1 MASGGAGCGKSV
13 CFTRKAPFDWA
24 NGDLWQQ
31 FALLFCLEL
40 RDKSV
45 WLAKTLAD
53 LLKLAWLNLNAE
65 EQEEVVRF
73 ITSHPDKV
81 VIVCDGLD
89 EGNVDEF
96 KGSLMWSLLQGK
108 CVGIPS
114 SLRLVVTTRPCRAAS
129 DVMQSTSY
137 RGVEVVGF
145 TKEDVAVF
153 AHKYLGEDTG
163 GKLVSILGRQPSIVS
178 MMHAPLVCL
187 LVCDIFQEEQNCPH
201 GEQISSRRSLSLS
214 FIATHSHATSKFH
227 SKIGLTLRQA

>member
-1 MASGGAGCGKSV
+1 M
-13 CFTRKAPFDWA
+13 
-24 NGDLWQQ
+24 
-31 FALLFCLEL
+31 
-40 RDKSV
+40 
-45 WLAKTLAD
+45 
-53 LLKLAWLNLNAE
+53 
-65 EQEEVVRF
+65 
-73 ITSHPDKV
+73 

-96 KGSLMWSLLQGK
+96 KGSLMWSVFQGK

-114 SLRLVVTTRPCRAAS
+114 SLRLVVTTRPCSAAS

-163 GKLVSILGRQPSIVS
+163 GKLVSILGRQSSIVS

-187 LVCDIFQEEQNCPH
+187 LVCDIFQEEQKLP
-201 GEQISSRRSLSLS
+201 SRRTEIFQKIVVALLHRYAQTRDVKVPFQDLTDTPASLKELV
-214 FIATHSHATSKFH
+214 
-227 SKIGLTLRQA
+227 IGLGKVAFDGLQKKQLYFTNVELVKVGMPLEALELGLLVKSESTNFWKLGEYTFSHLSGSGVPRSSVRVQ